1 MSSLGAKRPPRG
13 LRSLTVCALAV
24 GCAGGPPP
32 PTHVVPQYDV
42 GSGRLVRLS
51 YDSNLDG
58 RPDMVASMEGRSVR
72 VVEVDE
78 DHDGRPDRWEHYAA
92 EPGAAPGA
100 PAEPRLVR
108 VEHVTRRGEIIVR
121 REIFE
126 GGALIEAREDRDA
139 DGRDD
144 RWEAYGAGGLSEV
157 QIDTDADGRPD
168 RRLTY
173 SGDALAV
180 R

>member
-1 MSSLGAKRPPRG
+1 MSMVGAKARLRG
-13 LRSLTVCALAV
+13 LCALAACVLNV

-42 GSGRLVRLS
+42 ASGRLVRLS

-92 EPGAAPGA
+92 TSGTAPGA
-100 PAEPRLVR
+100 PSEQRLAR
-108 VEHVTRRGEIIVR
+108 VEHVTRRGETIVR

-126 GGALIEAREDRDA
+126 GGNLIEAREDRDG

-144 RWEAYGAGGLSEV
+144 RWEVYGAGGLSVV

>member
-1 MSSLGAKRPPRG
+1 MRIGAVLSPRG
-13 LRSLTVCALAV
+13 LCSLIVCALAV
-24 GCAGGPPP
+24 GCAGGSLP
-32 PTHVVPQYDV
+32 PTHVVPQYDA
-42 GSGRLVRLS
+42 GSGGLVRLS

-58 RPDMVASMEGRSVR
+58 RPDMVAWMEGRSVR
-72 VVEVDE
+72 LVEVDE

-92 EPGAAPGA
+92 SSGTAPGA
-100 PAEPRLVR
+100 PAEQRPAR
-108 VEHVTRRGEIIVR
+108 VEHVIRRGETVVR

-126 GGALIEAREDRDA
+126 GGNLIEAREDRDA

-144 RWEAYGAGGLSEV
+144 RWEVYGAGGLSEV

-173 SGDALAV
+173 SGDTLAV